1 MNRREA
7 PQGSK
12 APLAPRAPGPD
23 AVFAGLDAITSGI
36 AVWDGAQR
44 LSYCN
49 RHFRDSFHH
58 ALAEIAPGLSYP
70 QYLEL
75 VARSNEL
82 VLADPAQWVER
93 QKSQFGADGGE
104 EQPLADGRIYQ
115 IQRRAT
121 ETGGMVT
128 TVYDISLLKRGE
140 KALVRAKEL
149 AEAADQTKSRFLRA
163 ANHDLRQPL
172 ATLKILIYNCMSES
186 DEEHRSDLL
195 HTMDIAV
202 SIMEDLLGA
211 LLQIGQLDAGKIV
224 PRVTTFQLAQ
234 IFQRLDIQFR
244 HQAEEKGLQFRIV
257 ESRSSITSD
266 KALLERILSNLVA
279 NAVRYTEVGEIL
291 IGCRRSGTKLRI
303 EVRDTGRGIA
313 NEFLER
319 IFDEFY
325 QVSDGKRDK
334 KRGLGLGLN
343 IVKRIAGL
351 LDHPISVRSTPGR
364 GSVFAIEAPAGNV
377 WHSDIGEPEI
387 SESIGGEFAGV
398 SVLLIEDDEGLRI
411 ATTELLERWGIVVHA
426 IQEEAQAR
434 ELFQRSALSPKLII
448 ADYSLREQHGTEV
461 VRNIC
466 ALLEREIPS
475 IIVTA
480 DTDPE
485 LIQRL
490 KAEGFPV
497 LIKPVNPPRLRV
509 LMHNLLYEPQAAP
522 IVRS

>member
-1 MNRREA
+1 MS
-7 PQGSK
+7 QGASSESSG
-12 APLAPRAPGPD
+12 AQAARANPGSA
-23 AVFAGLDAITSGI
+23 AVFAGLDAIASGI
-36 AVWDGAQR
+36 AVWDGTQTLR
-44 LSYCN
+44 YCN
-49 RHFRDSFHH
+49 RHFRESFHH
-58 ALAEIAPGLSYP
+58 GLDGIEPGLAYAH
-70 QYLEL
+70 YLRL
-75 VARSNEL
+75 VAQSNEL
-82 VLADPAQWVER
+82 VVAETGEWLER
-93 QKSQFGADGGE
+93 QQAQFGTDGAE

-121 ETGGMVT
+121 EDGGMVT

-140 KALVRAKEL
+140 RALVRAKEL

-172 ATLKILIYNCMSES
+172 ATLKILIYNCMSET
-186 DEEHRSDLL
+186 DEEHRNDLF
-195 HTMDIAV
+195 HAMDIAV

-244 HQAEEKGLQFRIV
+244 HQAQEKGLKLRIV

-279 NAVRYTEVGEIL
+279 NAVRYTDVGRIL
-291 IGCRRSGTKLRI
+291 IGCRRAGGKLRI
-303 EVRDTGRGIA
+303 EVRDTGRGISG
-313 NEFLER
+313 EFIER

-325 QVSDGKRDK
+325 QVADGKRDK

-351 LDHPISVRSTPGR
+351 LDHPISVRSRPGR
-364 GSVFAIEAPAGNV
+364 GSVFAIEVPSGNV

-398 SVLLIEDDEGLRI
+398 CVLLIEDDEALRI

-426 IQEEAQAR
+426 IQDEAQAR
-434 ELFQRSALSPKLII
+434 DLIGRSAFDPKLII
-448 ADYSLREQHGTEV
+448 ADYSLRDQHGTEV
-461 VRNIC
+461 VQSIC
-466 ALLEREIPS
+466 ALLGRTVPS

-480 DTDPE
+480 DTDPL
-485 LIQRL
+485 LIKRL
-490 KAEGFPV
+490 KVEGFPV

-509 LMHNLLYEPQAAP
+509 LMHNLLYEPQTASGAQT
-522 IVRS
+522 

>member
-1 MNRREA
+1 MNKREA
-7 PQGSK
+7 PQSSR
-12 APLAPRAPGPD
+12 APPAPSAPRQD
-23 AVFAGLDAITSGI
+23 TVFAGLDAVASGI
-36 AVWDGAQR
+36 AVWDAAQKLR
-44 LSYCN
+44 YCN
-49 RHFRDSFHH
+49 RHFRESFHH
-58 ALAEIAPGLSYP
+58 AIAEIAQGLSYP
-70 QYLEL
+70 YYLEL

-82 VLADPAQWVER
+82 VLADPAGWIAEQESR
-93 QKSQFGADGGE
+93 FGSDGLE

-121 ETGGMVT
+121 EDGGMVT

-149 AEAADQTKSRFLRA
+149 AETADQTKSRFLRA

-172 ATLKILIYNCMSES
+172 ATLKILIYNCMSEP
-186 DEEHRSDLL
+186 DEEHRNDLF
-195 HTMDIAV
+195 HAMDIAV

-244 HQAEEKGLQFRIV
+244 HQAQEKGLKLRIV
-257 ESRSSITSD
+257 DSRSSITSD

-279 NAVRYTEVGEIL
+279 NAVRYTDVGRIL
-291 IGCRRSGTKLRI
+291 IGCRHSGGKLRI
-303 EVRDTGRGIA
+303 EVRDTGRGIGPQY
-313 NEFLER
+313 LER

-325 QVSDGKRDK
+325 QVADGKRDK

-351 LDHPISVRSTPGR
+351 LDHPISVRSTQGK
-364 GSVFAIEAPAGNV
+364 GSLFAIEVPAGNV

-398 SVLLIEDDEGLRI
+398 SVLLIEDDEALRI

-434 ELFQRSALSPKLII
+434 ELFERSAFDPKLII

-461 VRNIC
+461 VRSIC
-466 ALLEREIPS
+466 ALLGREIPS

-480 DTDPE
+480 DTDPL

-490 KAEGFPV
+490 KGEGFPV

-522 IVRS
+522 VVRS

>member
-1 MNRREA
+1 MREA
-7 PQGSK
+7 PGS
-12 APLAPRAPGPD
+12 D
-23 AVFAGLDAITSGI
+23 VVFAGLDTIASGI
-36 AVWDGAQR
+36 AVWDKSQN
-44 LSYCN
+44 LQYSN
-49 RHFRDSFHH
+49 RHFRESFHH
-58 ALAEIAPGLSYP
+58 AMRDITPGLSYSR
-70 QYLEL
+70 YLQL
-75 VARSNEL
+75 VALSNEL
-82 VLADPAQWVER
+82 VFADAEAWVAR
-93 QKSQFGADGGE
+93 QQTQFGTDSAE

-115 IQRRAT
+115 VQRRST
-121 ETGGMVT
+121 EDGGMVI

-149 AEAADQTKSRFLRA
+149 AEDADQTKSRFLRA

-172 ATLKILIYNCMSES
+172 ATLKILIYNCMSEP
-186 DEEHRSDLL
+186 DPEHRGDLF
-195 HTMDIAV
+195 HAMDIAV

-234 IFQRLDIQFR
+234 IFQRLDLQFR
-244 HQAEEKGLQFRIV
+244 HQAQEKGLKLRII
-257 ESRSSITSD
+257 ETRSSITSD

-279 NAVRYTEVGEIL
+279 NAVRYTEVGQIL
-291 IGCRRSGTKLRI
+291 VGCRHVGAKLRI
-303 EVRDTGRGIA
+303 EVRDTGRGISG
-313 NEFLER
+313 EFLDR

-325 QVSDGKRDK
+325 QVADGKRDK

-351 LDHPISVRSTPGR
+351 LDHPISVRSEPGR
-364 GSVFAIEAPAGNV
+364 GSVFAIEVPAGNV

-398 SVLLIEDDEGLRI
+398 SVLLIEDDAALRI
-411 ATTELLERWGIVVHA
+411 ATTELLERWGIIVHA
-426 IQEEAQAR
+426 IQDEAQAR
-434 ELFQRSALSPKLII
+434 DLFERSVLNPKLII
-448 ADYSLREQHGTEV
+448 ADYSLRDQHGTEV

-466 ALLEREIPS
+466 TLLGAEIPS

-480 DTDPE
+480 DTDPL

-490 KAEGFPV
+490 KSEGFPV

-509 LMHNLLYEPQAAP
+509 LMHNLLYEPQTTPGAQN
-522 IVRS
+522 

>member
-1 MNRREA
+1 MNRRKA
-7 PQGSK
+7 PQSPK
-12 APLAPRAPGPD
+12 VSLAQPEISSD
-23 AVFAGLDAITSGI
+23 AIFAGLDAITSGI

-44 LSYCN
+44 LRYCN
-49 RHFRDSFHH
+49 RHFRESFHH
-58 ALAEIAPGLSYP
+58 AISEIALGLSYP
-70 QYLEL
+70 QYLAL
-75 VARSNEL
+75 VAQSNEL
-82 VLADPAQWVER
+82 VIADPANWIAQ
-93 QKSQFGADGGE
+93 QTNQFGSDGLE

-115 IQRRAT
+115 VQRRST
-121 ETGGMVT
+121 EDGGMVT
-128 TVYDISLLKRGE
+128 AVYDISLLKRGE

-172 ATLKILIYNCMSES
+172 ATLKILIYNCMSEP
-186 DEEHRSDLL
+186 DAEHRSDLF
-195 HTMDIAV
+195 HAMDIAV

-211 LLQIGQLDAGKIV
+211 LLQIGQLDAGRIV
-224 PRVTTFQLAQ
+224 PRITTFQLAQ

-244 HQAEEKGLQFRIV
+244 HQAQEKGLKLRIV
-257 ESRSSITSD
+257 DSRSSITSD

-279 NAVRYTEVGEIL
+279 NAVRYTDVGKIL
-291 IGCRRSGTKLRI
+291 IGCRHSAGKLRI

-313 NEFLER
+313 GEFLER

-325 QVSDGKRDK
+325 QVADGKRDK

-351 LDHPISVRSTPGR
+351 LDHPISVRSTSGR
-364 GSVFAIEAPAGNV
+364 GSAFAIEVPAGNV

-387 SESIGGEFAGV
+387 SESVGGEFAGV
-398 SVLLIEDDEGLRI
+398 AVLLIEDDEALRI

-434 ELFQRSALSPKLII
+434 DLFERSAFNPALII

-461 VRNIC
+461 VQNIC
-466 ALLEREIPS
+466 ALLGRIIPS

-480 DTDPE
+480 DTDPL

-490 KAEGFPV
+490 KREGFPV

-509 LMHNLLYEPQAAP
+509 LMHNLLYEPQAEPGA
-522 IVRS
+522 RD